1 MLSGPPG
8 TGKTTTLIRRLA
20 QKRSIDELLEE
31 ERSLVPDEQLVE
43 FFYPDN
49 WIMFTP
55 TDLLKLYLK
64 EAFAKEGI
72 AASEDRVRTWADER
86 RRLARDILRVLRSEQ
101 GGRFTLDESANTL
114 MDITSTGVMGL
125 SEAFNAFVQGQVAD
139 QYQSVLE
146 GLSKDSDAELAD
158 LVGRVR
164 RRLGGDHVLFDRV
177 FELVEF
183 HEELRE
189 HISRL
194 STNVEEVQ
202 RTAINS
208 LLARKP

>member
-1 MLSGPPG
+1 MSRRTACRVLLSGQLDHVYSHGSVEVVPKG
-8 TGKTTTLIRRLA
+8 
-20 QKRSIDELLEE
+20 
-31 ERSLVPDEQLVE
+31 SLCQGR
-43 FFYPDN
+43 N
-49 WIMFTP
+49 CS
-55 TDLLKLYLK
+55 
-64 EAFAKEGI
+64 
-72 AASEDRVRTWADER
+72 SEDRVRTWADER

-194 STNVEEVQ
+194 STNDEEVHSQ
-202 RTAINS
+202 RLVTHWPS
-208 LLARKP
+208 FQEKVTSWTT